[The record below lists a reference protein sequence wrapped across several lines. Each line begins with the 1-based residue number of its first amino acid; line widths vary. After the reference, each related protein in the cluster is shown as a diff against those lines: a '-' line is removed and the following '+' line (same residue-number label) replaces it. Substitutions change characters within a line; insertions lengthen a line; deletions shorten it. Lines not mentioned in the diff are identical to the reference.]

1 MVRNPSKT
9 CWSLK
14 IEEQAMTNEEIQKT
28 MEFILQ
34 QQAQFTVNIQR
45 LEETLGVNIQRL
57 EETLGVNIQRLEE
70 TLGVNIQRL
79 EETQERTAR
88 QVSEIAAAQ
97 AQMYQSQTHMN
108 NVVAE
113 MADAQARTDERLSET
128 DERLNN
134 LINIVE
140 RYISERRNGNR
151 ES

>member
-1 MVRNPSKT
+1 LKT
-9 CWSLK
+9 
-14 IEEQAMTNEEIQKT
+14 EEQTMTNEEIQNT

-34 QQAQFTVNIQR
+34 QQAQFAVNMQR
-45 LEETLGVNIQRL
+45 LEETFGVNIKK
-57 EETLGVNIQRLEE
+57 
-70 TLGVNIQRL
+70 L

-88 QVSEIAAAQ
+88 QVSELAAAQ

-113 MADAQARTDERLSET
+113 MADAQARTDEKLAET
-128 DERLNN
+128 DERLNS

-151 ES
+151 EN

>member
-1 MVRNPSKT
+1 
-9 CWSLK
+9 
-14 IEEQAMTNEEIQKT
+14 MTYEEIQNT

-34 QQAQFTVNIQR
+34 QQAQFAVNIQK
-45 LEETLGVNIQRL
+45 
-57 EETLGVNIQRLEE
+57 LEE

-88 QVSEIAAAQ
+88 QVSELAAAQ

-108 NVVAE
+108 KVVAE
-113 MADAQARTDERLSET
+113 MADAQARTNEKLSET

-134 LINIVE
+134 LISIVE

-151 ES
+151 EG